1 MCEIYDKCGGY
12 KYPFIF
18 DDSSQFAFLNP
29 VCEKETQKKGE
40 IFKSQK
46 GVSHLC
52 PEAICQI
59 LFAKSGADREAP
71 LPPTTSITACCLRLW
86 TQTYHQSSCSSWVMP
101 HIIVVVMMMNPNAL

>member
-1 MCEIYDKCGGY
+1 MQLKQGGGDSFEAGRGNLSKRLLHRHHRRRFHPHCGRLLLQYDLYLCEIYDKCGGY

-46 GVSHLC
+46 GVS
-52 PEAICQI
+52 
-59 LFAKSGADREAP
+59 
-71 LPPTTSITACCLRLW
+71 
-86 TQTYHQSSCSSWVMP
+86 
-101 HIIVVVMMMNPNAL
+101 